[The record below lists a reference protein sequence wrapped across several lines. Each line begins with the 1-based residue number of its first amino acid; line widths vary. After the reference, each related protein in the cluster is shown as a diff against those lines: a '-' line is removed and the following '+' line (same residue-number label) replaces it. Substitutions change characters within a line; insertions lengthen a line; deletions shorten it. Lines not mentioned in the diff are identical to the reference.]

1 MRGLK
6 AIRIVQRSLA
16 GDLDKVHKYWSIGI
30 SGEGLIRNG
39 LGMGILVGKQNIIT
53 NEWFHVAS
61 VFPGQEFTFWQTILF
76 VNGVKKFLFTGGDL
90 TVRTTSYRDL
100 KIGSEAWGSN
110 WNIYDGLI
118 DDVRIYDRALSAAE
132 VQALYNLGQ

>member
-1 MRGLK
+1 M
-6 AIRIVQRSLA
+6 
-16 GDLDKVHKYWSIGI
+16 W
-30 SGEGLIRNG
+30 NG
-39 LGMGILVGKQNIIT
+39 VIKGKQNIIT

-61 VFPGQEFTFWQTILF
+61 VFPGQEFTFGQTILF
-76 VNGVKKFLFTGGDL
+76 VNGVKESVSFLTGGDL
-90 TVRTTSYRDL
+90 IVQTTSYRDL

-118 DDVRIYDRALSAAE
+118 DDVRIYDRALSAEE